1 MSTYQTAETSYES
14 MVTTEIQERTNR
26 PNSNSKS
33 DITIR
38 NNEERTYLLISISI
52 SADGNV
58 IKRDAKNIL
67 KY

>member
-1 MSTYQTAETSYES
+1 MSTYQTAETSYEGT
-14 MVTTEIQERTNR
+14 VTMKIKVRTNR
-26 PNSNSKS
+26 TNSNNKS
-33 DITIR
+33 YIIIR
-38 NNEERTYLLISISI
+38 NNKEGTYLLIVVSI

>member
-14 MVTTEIQERTNR
+14 MVTTEIQVRTNR
-26 PNSNSKS
+26 TKSNNKS
-33 DITIR
+33 DIIIR
-38 NNEERTYLLISISI
+38 NNEEGTYLLIGVSI

-58 IKRDAKNIL
+58 IKRDAKIIL